1 MQNKIECLNKNRKRD
16 TLASRLPSYKPLNI
30 IIRVLIISLVAIGLL
45 KLIVFVV
52 DGPPLNGGP
61 IPLKYYL
68 IFIVSFVTAAEVQ
81 IALDNILERFLPV
94 PNKMKLRLLIQVSCG
109 LIILYLSFHLIMQY
123 IEPEIQNERTLPGVY
138 MGLLTG
144 LLFVYM
150 TANGLTIARFTEKW
164 FNSQRQIDDMKRE
177 RLKMD
182 YNSLQDQLNPH
193 FLFNNLSVLKS
204 LIIYDKDSALKFT
217 ENFTD
222 VYRYVLQSKD
232 KQTVKLKDELIFID
246 SYLGLHKERL
256 GDGLDVMMSVEKEYV
271 EKEIAPLSLQ
281 LLVENA
287 IKHNVAA
294 KDSPLKIQIRSNRD
308 FVTVENNIQL
318 RNSSYSTKTGLN
330 NLIMRYEILTERKI
344 EVLNENEIFII
355 KIPLL

>member
-1 MQNKIECLNKNRKRD
+1 MNFIRKHRNLD
-16 TLASRLPSYKPLNI
+16 TLAARLPSYKPLNI
-30 IIRVLIISLVAIGLL
+30 VIRVFIISIVAFGLL
-45 KLIVFVV
+45 RLIVFVI
-52 DGPPLNGGP
+52 DMTPGIEETIP
-61 IPLKYYL
+61 IRFYL
-68 IFIVSFVTAAEVQ
+68 IFMGSFVIAAEIQ
-81 IALDNILERFLPV
+81 IALDNLLERFLPV
-94 PNKMKLRLLIQVSCG
+94 PYKMKLRLLIQVSFG
-109 LIILYLSFHLIMQY
+109 LIILYLSFHSIKIF
-123 IEPEIQNERTLPGVY
+123 IEPELLNEKSKPGMY

-164 FNSQRQIDDMKRE
+164 IISQKQIEEMKRE

-204 LIIYDKDSALKFT
+204 LIIYDKSSALKFT

-232 KQTVKLKDELIFID
+232 KQLVKLKDELIFID

-256 GDGLDVMMSVEKEYV
+256 GDGLEIMISVLKESA
-271 EKEIAPLSLQ
+271 ELDIAPLSLQ

-294 KDSPLKIQIRSNRD
+294 KESPLQIKIKSNREY
-308 FVTVENNIQL
+308 VSIENNIQP
-318 RNSSYSTKTGLN
+318 RVSSYSTKTGLN
-330 NLIMRYEILTERKI
+330 NLKMRYDILTNRKI
-344 EVLNENEIFII
+344 EVINENGLFTI
-355 KIPLL
+355 KVPLL